1 MLHHVKYLGHE
12 LTASTFRLLQEPDN
26 DGQYSYAIEA
36 HDSVVIDE
44 VTEDEEGADS
54 PVRHLTIPMTAT
66 VKGLEAETKTEVFD
80 IALNFQLR
88 FELARDFSMDEDA
101 LSESSW
107 FFMNFAHVAAK
118 EMIDGMLSHTVL
130 RGTFMPAHRRS
141 AD

>member
-12 LTASTFRLLQEPDN
+12 LTESTFRLLQEPDN

-44 VTEDEEGADS
+44 MTEDEEGADS

-66 VKGLEAETKTEVFD
+66 VKGLEAEREVFT
-80 IALNFQLR
+80 IGLRFLLR
-88 FELARDFSMDEDA
+88 FELGRDFSMDEEA

-118 EMIDGMLSHTVL
+118 EMIDSMLSHTVL